1 MTYLDYSAT
10 SPTDEEVIDSFVK
23 ASSYFGN
30 PNSLHKLGVDAKK
43 LIDAATKQIA
53 DILGIKSSEII
64 YTSGASESNN
74 MVIKAMESYKNRGCH
89 IITTELEHSSIN
101 VPLDYLKKKGFIIDY
116 VPLNEGLV
124 DIKSLEKML
133 DDANEKSKKINS
145 MYNELHVVLEQ
156 VKKYRDAT
164 EKYMEKL
171 AKKAERPAR
180 WVVGV
185 MMQGL
190 REKFDGN
197 SKSQAVRTLHDAGEL
212 YYLRNKKGKL
222 ANKQVID
229 EVYDET
235 EQEVNARNAQ
245 ARKDM
250 EQAHKNIQNMSDFEN
265 DYDDYKGLGR

>member
-1 MTYLDYSAT
+1 MNHQIKQLNKQYDALKAQYDDKKNDYAVLQREYHDLE
-10 SPTDEEVIDSFVK
+10 PDYRI
-23 ASSYFGN
+23 
-30 PNSLHKLGVDAKK
+30 AKQK
-43 LIDAATKQIA
+43 IA
-53 DILGIKSSEII
+53 DADK
-64 YTSGASESNN
+64 T
-74 MVIKAMESYKNRGCH
+74 
-89 IITTELEHSSIN
+89 
-101 VPLDYLKKKGFIIDY
+101 KKKAEDQQ
-116 VPLNEGLV
+116 
-124 DIKSLEKML
+124 KRAQKML

-156 VKKYRDAT
+156 AKKYRDAT
-164 EKYMEKL
+164 EKYMKKL